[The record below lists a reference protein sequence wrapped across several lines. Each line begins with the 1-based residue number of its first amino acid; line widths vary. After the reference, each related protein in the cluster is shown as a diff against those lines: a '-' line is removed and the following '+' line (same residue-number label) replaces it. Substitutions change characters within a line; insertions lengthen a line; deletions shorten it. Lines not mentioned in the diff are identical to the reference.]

1 MYRYSI
7 TGKLYLEP
15 SVPLLVS
22 ENYMTVVY
30 VTIFPY
36 FKKKDKEIIIQR
48 SGDLANKALRSVL
61 SWTLCLYTLT
71 NIWITVKCLCEYLW
85 VPRVSPFLVLVIIW
99 PKNSSRKCTA
109 CSSSSV
115 FVLLKKFVI
124 HLGNKVVCDAGHRET
139 LAVDNWKE

>member
-1 MYRYSI
+1 M
-7 TGKLYLEP
+7 
-15 SVPLLVS
+15 PLLVS

-48 SGDLANKALRSVL
+48 AGDLANKALRSML

-85 VPRVSPFLVLVIIW
+85 VPRVSPFLVLVII
-99 PKNSSRKCTA
+99 
-109 CSSSSV
+109 
-115 FVLLKKFVI
+115 
-124 HLGNKVVCDAGHRET
+124 
-139 LAVDNWKE
+139 